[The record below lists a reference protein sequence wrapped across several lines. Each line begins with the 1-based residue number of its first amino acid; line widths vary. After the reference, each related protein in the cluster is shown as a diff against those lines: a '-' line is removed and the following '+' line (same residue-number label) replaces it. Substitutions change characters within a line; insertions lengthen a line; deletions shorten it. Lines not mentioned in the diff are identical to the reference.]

1 MGLEWDLQERD
12 AVERIVHGREDYLMG
27 EQVVS
32 AAQVTAEG
40 WLKTGLCSHRSQGT
54 QLCGGPGRGVF
65 LRFYNR
71 FFSSSPSDEAELANE
86 YFSVIRT

>member
-1 MGLEWDLQERD
+1 VGLEWDLQERD

-32 AAQVTAEG
+32 AAQVTAER

-65 LRFYNR
+65 FKVLQ
-71 FFSSSPSDEAELANE
+71 
-86 YFSVIRT
+86 SVFLF